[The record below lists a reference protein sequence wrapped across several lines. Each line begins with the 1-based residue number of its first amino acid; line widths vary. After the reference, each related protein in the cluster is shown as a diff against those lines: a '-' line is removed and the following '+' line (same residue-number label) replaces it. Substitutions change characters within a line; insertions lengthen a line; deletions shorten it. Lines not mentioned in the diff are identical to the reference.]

1 MSEAAPAD
9 DIVRKGEFAA
19 ICNVTPGRVSQW
31 IKEGKIHGGALVG
44 RGRDQRVRVSL
55 AQAQLRQVLDIS
67 QRFGNGL
74 TTRLD
79 PPARPAE
86 PAARPAVDSSIEG
99 RIKAEKLR
107 QAELL
112 TRRQLEEERARR
124 GMYVLASDAR
134 AETARA
140 AGTVLR
146 FLEGGLNGLAQ
157 DLAAQFGVPQR
168 ETLHALRK
176 GFRGIRAGAVKALQR
191 ELEGVEPLVEDEVEH
206 DRDSA
211 GERPPVVDRGDDP
224 GPDPAGRGGLSPLG
238 PGEHRLQ

>member
-1 MSEAAPAD
+1 M
-9 DIVRKGEFAA
+9 GF
-19 ICNVTPGRVSQW
+19 VSV
-31 IKEGKIHGGALVG
+31 E
-44 RGRDQRVRVSL
+44 D
-55 AQAQLRQVLDIS
+55 
-67 QRFGNGL
+67 
-74 TTRLD
+74 
-79 PPARPAE
+79 
-86 PAARPAVDSSIEG
+86 

-140 AGTVLR
+140 TGTVLR

-157 DLAAQFGVPQR
+157 ELAAQFGVPQR
-168 ETLHALRK
+168 EALHALRR
-176 GFRGIRAGAVKALQR
+176 GFRGIRAGAVKALQGDLQ
-191 ELEGVEPLVEDEVEH
+191 EMEPLVEDEAD
-206 DRDSA
+206 DRDPA
-211 GERPPVVDRGDDP
+211 GERGAAVDRGNDP